1 MLVMLSVSTAKVLIV
16 LISSFLIVM
25 KENLDLNLELLM
37 TKDLLIVKHVIM

>member
-1 MLVMLSVSTAKVLIV
+1 MLSVSTAKVLIV